1 MCQIQQLP
9 PCVVEQIREATPRAG
24 DSAKKRRLTE
34 EELLALASGDIGCP
48 DSPYGDSDDSFPL
61 SCEELRSS
69 LPVTPVSPVRRR
81 SSGSVTIAKPQTR
94 ASHLLDEELD
104 IVATAQGSRPE
115 FRTAKR
121 TQAARKHSQNAT
133 TVPSLSLSLAPL
145 SISPE
150 HTVGPANSPNKY
162 VLQDTIGEGSVGRVW
177 SARDHNG
184 QDVAIKT
191 MNAAT
196 ALGTHEV
203 AAHRACNGNAHVLP
217 LIEDFVHNGEMHMV
231 MKRAKCDLLQQL
243 QTSGPLTEEK
253 ARVHIQ
259 GLLLALE
266 ALHSAGYSHRDVK
279 LENCLLSDRNEG
291 SHLLLADFGTA
302 APTHLGNEPRRLRDP
317 VGSMSYMAPEV
328 LATSLYSSDYDGSA
342 ADLFSSG
349 IVLYAMIAGE
359 FPFECASPEYPT
371 YERFIQGEHSWP
383 THFSHNLIDLIQ
395 TLLSCEQQRASITE
409 ALQHPWFC
417 EEAA

>member
-1 MCQIQQLP
+1 MCQIQNLP
-9 PCVVEQIREATPRAG
+9 PSIVQQIREATPRAG

-48 DSPYGDSDDSFPL
+48 DSPYVDGDDSFSL

-69 LPVTPVSPVRRR
+69 LPTTPVSPVRRR

-94 ASHLLDEELD
+94 ASHLLDEERY

-121 TQAARKHSQNAT
+121 TQAARKHSQNV

-177 SARDHNG
+177 SARNRDG
-184 QDVAIKT
+184 QDFAIKS
-191 MNAAT
+191 MDAAT
-196 ALGTHEV
+196 AQGSHEV
-203 AAHRACNGNAHVLP
+203 AAHQACNGNTHVIP
-217 LIEDFVHNGEMHMV
+217 LIEDFEHNGKMHMV
-231 MKRAKCDLLQQL
+231 IQRAKCDLLQQL
-243 QTSGPLTEEK
+243 QTNGPLTEQQ
-253 ARVHIQ
+253 ARVHIR

-279 LENCLLSDRNEG
+279 LENCLLSDSNEG
-291 SHLLLADFGTA
+291 SHLMLADFGTA
-302 APTHLGNEPRRLRDP
+302 VPTHVDNEPRRLRDP

-328 LATSLYSSDYDGSA
+328 LATSSYNSDYDGTA
-342 ADLFSSG
+342 ADVFSSG

-359 FPFECASPEYPT
+359 FPFECASPRYPT
-371 YERFIQGEHSWP
+371 YEHFLQGEHSWP
-383 THFSHNLIDLIQ
+383 THFSHSLIDLIQ
-395 TLLSCEQQRASITE
+395 NLLSCEQQRTSITV
-409 ALQHPWFC
+409 ALSHPWFC